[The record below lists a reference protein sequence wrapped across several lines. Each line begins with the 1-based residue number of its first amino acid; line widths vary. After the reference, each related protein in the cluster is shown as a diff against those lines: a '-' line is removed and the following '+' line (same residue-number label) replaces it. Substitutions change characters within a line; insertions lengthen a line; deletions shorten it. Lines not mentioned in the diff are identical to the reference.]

1 MVADAYS
8 VFVNM
13 FLALDAAWESYEEE
27 DNSLRSFLSEAS
39 PYTFLGKGS
48 ADPAIWAGF
57 HRKFVARFSDESA
70 DLEDAHAFVV
80 EYLGGMSGEYIEV
93 FKGKV
98 RLEDAFLEFAPLDR
112 WLEVF
117 ELQEDE

>member
-1 MVADAYS
+1 MAVGAYS

-13 FLALDAAWESYEEE
+13 FLALDAAWEDYEEE
-27 DNSLRSFLSEAS
+27 DESLRAFLSESS

-48 ADPAIWAGF
+48 ADPAIWDDF
-57 HRKFVARFSDESA
+57 QRKFSSRFPSGAVS
-70 DLEDAHAFVV
+70 LEDAHAFVV
-80 EYLGGMSGEYIEV
+80 EYLEGMSGEYLEV
-93 FKGKV
+93 FKGEV

-117 ELQEDE
+117 EAQE